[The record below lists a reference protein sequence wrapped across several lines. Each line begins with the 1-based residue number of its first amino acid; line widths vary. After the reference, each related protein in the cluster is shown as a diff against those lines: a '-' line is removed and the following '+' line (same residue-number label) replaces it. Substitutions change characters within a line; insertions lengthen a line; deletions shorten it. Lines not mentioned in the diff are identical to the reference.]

1 MNKNFKFYLSIWA
14 ILLALFNVIS
24 FVSPGWIWF
33 DKYTPSF
40 WIGYAF
46 IMLFFIGQLV
56 TAFIAFKT
64 DNSQKLFYNIS
75 IIRISFTGL
84 VLSFV
89 FGGIIMLGSPLPYWI
104 GALVCGLILAANAI
118 AVIKAKTA
126 ADAVSVIDDRVK
138 AKTYF
143 IKALSIDAENLILA
157 AKTDELKKI
166 AKRVFEAVRFSDP
179 MSNAVLV
186 EIEEKIQSSF
196 ADFENAV
203 DAEDSELATST
214 ADDLIALIDTRN
226 KKCKLLK

>member
-1 MNKNFKFYLSIWA
+1 MTCLSA
-14 ILLALFNVIS
+14 IKKPTI
-24 FVSPGWIWF
+24 
-33 DKYTPSF
+33 T
-40 WIGYAF
+40 
-46 IMLFFIGQLV
+46 
-56 TAFIAFKT
+56 
-64 DNSQKLFYNIS
+64 
-75 IIRISFTGL
+75 
-84 VLSFV
+84 
-89 FGGIIMLGSPLPYWI
+89 
-104 GALVCGLILAANAI
+104 
-118 AVIKAKTA
+118 
-126 ADAVSVIDDRVK
+126 ADAVSAIDDRVK

-203 DAEDSELATST
+203 DAGDSELATST